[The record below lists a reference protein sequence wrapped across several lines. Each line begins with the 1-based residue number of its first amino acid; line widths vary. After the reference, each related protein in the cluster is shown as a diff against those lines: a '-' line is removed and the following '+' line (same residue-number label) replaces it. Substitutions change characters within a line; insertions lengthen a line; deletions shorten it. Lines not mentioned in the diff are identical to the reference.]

1 MYIFLSIIGVSFSRY
16 LYLFNR
22 GVMVEVFGENKMYQL
37 VFLFFFCIW
46 AGLIV
51 YSRSGSAGTLPIVIC
66 FSASV
71 AAFFLFVLYAEDILF
86 V

>member
-1 MYIFLSIIGVSFSRY
+1 MYL
-16 LYLFNR
+16 
-22 GVMVEVFGENKMYQL
+22 L
-37 VFLFFFCIW
+37 VLLFFFCIW

-71 AAFFLFVLYAEDILF
+71 AAFFLFVLYSEDILF